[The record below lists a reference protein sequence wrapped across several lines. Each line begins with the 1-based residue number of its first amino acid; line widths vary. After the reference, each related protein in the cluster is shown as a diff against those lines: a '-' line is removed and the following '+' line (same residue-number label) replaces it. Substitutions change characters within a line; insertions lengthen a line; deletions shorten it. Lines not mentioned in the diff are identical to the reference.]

1 MNKYYIVSTSDC
13 VPRYSSQEEAER
25 FIKDNNLNAEVFL
38 LTKVNKTMFDFE
50 SLWKRYPKRLG
61 KKEALRHFRATVK
74 TDEDWQNINKAL
86 DNYLQSKN
94 VKENTQFIQHGSTWF
109 NNWQDWIE
117 LEIKKETPSA
127 LAMLKEKNLI

>member
-1 MNKYYIVSTSDC
+1 
-13 VPRYSSQEEAER
+13 
-25 FIKDNNLNAEVFL
+25 
-38 LTKVNKTMFDFE
+38 MFDFE

-86 DNYLQSKN
+86 DNYLHSKN

-117 LEIKKETPSA
+117 LDVKKETPSA

>member
-1 MNKYYIVSTSDC
+1 MNKEKI
-13 VPRYSSQEEAER
+13 SQIHKVAHELGADANTAMILIRDLCEAILEEEKAG
-25 FIKDNNLNAEVFL
+25 
-38 LTKVNKTMFDFE
+38 TFDFD

-61 KKEALRHFRATVK
+61 KKEALRHFKATVK

-86 DNYLQSKN
+86 DNYLHSKN

-117 LEIKKETPSA
+117 LDVKKETPSA